1 MVSES
6 VITGFNKPL
15 DIQDYIKLTI
25 KKLEKLI
32 SSIDV
37 YINRINNNN
46 NNNNSSNNTNSINK

>member
-1 MVSES
+1 MIS
-6 VITGFNKPL
+6 GFNKPL
-15 DIQDYIKLTI
+15 DIQDYIKITI

-46 NNNNSSNNTNSINK
+46 NNNNNNSNNTNSINK